1 LPAGTDVPADC
12 IEPMP
17 EKQIIKSIKALA
29 RGECAN
35 YQKGMCLETDQRCH
49 LINQRYDSI
58 RDGMIDCD
66 YFLECVL
73 PADWDLNDLVSY
85 ALWYDEAEDDDL
97 PPDMRRCQDCQ
108 QPFVFTNN
116 RQQFCSACAKK
127 RDRQNGYQRLRK
139 FREKERE

>member
-1 LPAGTDVPADC
+1 MT
-12 IEPMP
+12 

-35 YQKGMCLETDQRCH
+35 YQNGMCLETDQRCH
-49 LINQRYDSI
+49 LINPRYNSI

-73 PADWDLNDLVSY
+73 PVDWDLNDLVSY
-85 ALWYDEAEDDDL
+85 ALWYDEAEEDDL
-97 PPDMRRCQDCQ
+97 PPDMKRCQDCQ

-116 RQQFCSACAKK
+116 RQQFCPACAEK

>member
-1 LPAGTDVPADC
+1 MT
-12 IEPMP
+12 

-35 YQKGMCLETDQRCH
+35 YQNGMCLETDQRCH
-49 LINQRYDSI
+49 LINPRYDSI

-85 ALWYDEAEDDDL
+85 ALWYGEAEDECL

-116 RQQFCSACAKK
+116 RQQFCPACDEK
-127 RDRQNGYQRLRK
+127 RNRQNGYQRLRK

>member
-1 LPAGTDVPADC
+1 MT
-12 IEPMP
+12 

-35 YQKGMCLETDQRCH
+35 YQNGMCLETDQRCH
-49 LINQRYDSI
+49 LINPRYDSI

-97 PPDMRRCQDCQ
+97 PPLWRDAPPRALRNILEAIFAARRQK
-108 QPFVFTNN
+108 
-116 RQQFCSACAKK
+116 SANVGWAALSEGLM
-127 RDRQNGYQRLRK
+127 QTISEETRK
-139 FREKERE
+139 WQV

>member
-1 LPAGTDVPADC
+1 MT
-12 IEPMP
+12 

-35 YQKGMCLETDQRCH
+35 YQNGMC
-49 LINQRYDSI
+49 I

-85 ALWYDEAEDDDL
+85 ALWYDEAEEDDL
-97 PPDMRRCQDCQ
+97 PPDMKRCQDCQ

-116 RQQFCSACAKK
+116 RQQFCPACAEK
-127 RDRQNGYQRLRK
+127 RNRQNGYQRLRK

>member
-1 LPAGTDVPADC
+1 MPAGTDVPADC